1 MRIDNFYQLKD
12 LTLIEHQFSQISDG
26 EMFTSLGG
34 DMRIISTEGF
44 NALPPCS
51 CISTILALYD
61 MSKLAVS
68 NPCQLTTDILSRV
81 FHPLREL
88 RLLEVLDNLC
98 ERMKLYRARPGP
110 EFPYIKGGLWPSY
123 FIRTK
128 FQRYF
133 VQYLEKKIWREP

>member
-51 CISTILALYD
+51 CISTILA
-61 MSKLAVS
+61 
-68 NPCQLTTDILSRV
+68 
-81 FHPLREL
+81 
-88 RLLEVLDNLC
+88 
-98 ERMKLYRARPGP
+98 
-110 EFPYIKGGLWPSY
+110 
-123 FIRTK
+123 
-128 FQRYF
+128 
-133 VQYLEKKIWREP
+133 